1 MTRSVY
7 SCSERPG
14 PDLFVHFVGEE
25 VDQHVLRDISDFP
38 RSQKEDI
45 DVNLFLSRRKNL
57 SKKAVMHGK
66 LDVDY
71 ANHKELRSVI
81 TEWT

>member
-25 VDQHVLRDISDFP
+25 VDQHVLRDISDSP
-38 RSQKEDI
+38 RSPKEDI
-45 DVNLFLSRRKNL
+45 YVNLVLSRRKNL
-57 SKKAVMHGK
+57 SKKAVMNGK